1 MAKIIVEDIQ
11 GGSTGDVLTIPQ
23 SKATL
28 NNQPVVG
35 STTGVLSHSP
45 VAMPAAVS
53 PANNRPLV
61 GATDG
66 TTSFSPVAMPA
77 AVSAANNRPLVG
89 ATDGTTSF
97 SPVAMPAADGT
108 ANKPLTTDGSGQLQF
123 GAFSL
128 PNNSGSNGNFLGT
141 DGTSA
146 SWVGPPT
153 SPSLLSAE
161 GLVYGTMVTT
171 SAQGNSYSTGDW
183 TSSGPWTT
191 YRHDQFF
198 VDTTSS
204 TQGFNMLLGDGFPNA
219 TSTQTTYA
227 GNQGY
232 EDQRLIQY
240 ATGNRGGWSYKEYY
254 YQDNNTSYGGLSW
267 RVLPIRNTS
276 SSAISINISALY
288 SAYTTYSG
296 ASLGYFTPTN
306 SSGTTYSTVT
316 GGTWTQ
322 LQTSTSG
329 INVWGTNSISVPAN
343 TTILVLLNTAHA
355 YQTSYRFIDCSLF
368 FNLHTTFS
376 NANIICD
383 LRMLYALHQART
395 PSAIN
400 TSANPEEIYT
410 ACATIFGDR

>member
-1 MAKIIVEDIQ
+1 MSKIIVDQIQ
-11 GGSTGDVLTIPQ
+11 ANGGDVLTIP
-23 SKATL
+23 STDATL

-35 STTGVLSHSP
+35 NTS
-45 VAMPAAVS
+45 
-53 PANNRPLV
+53 
-61 GATDG
+61 G
-66 TTSFSPVAMPA
+66 TLSFSP
-77 AVSAANNRPLVG
+77 L
-89 ATDGTTSF
+89 
-97 SPVAMPAADGT
+97 AMPAADGT
-108 ANKPLTTDGSGQLQF
+108 ANKPLTTNGSGQLQF

-128 PNNSGSNGNFLGT
+128 PNNSGSNGNYLGT

-146 SWVGPPT
+146 SWVAGPT
-153 SPSLLSAE
+153 VAPSLLSAE

-183 TSSGPWTT
+183 TSNGPWTT

-198 VDTTSS
+198 VDTNSS

-219 TSTQTTYA
+219 SSTQTTYV
-227 GNQGY
+227 GNSGY

-240 ATGNRGGWSYKEYY
+240 ATGNRVGWSYRDYY

-276 SSAISINISALY
+276 GSPISINISTMY
-288 SAYTTYSG
+288 SAYTTYNS

-322 LQTSTSG
+322 LQSTTSG
-329 INVWGTNSISVPAN
+329 IGTWATNSINVPGN

-355 YQTSYRFIDCSLF
+355 YQTSYRFTDSSSFI
-368 FNLHTTFS
+368 NLHTTFT

-395 PSAIN
+395 PSANN